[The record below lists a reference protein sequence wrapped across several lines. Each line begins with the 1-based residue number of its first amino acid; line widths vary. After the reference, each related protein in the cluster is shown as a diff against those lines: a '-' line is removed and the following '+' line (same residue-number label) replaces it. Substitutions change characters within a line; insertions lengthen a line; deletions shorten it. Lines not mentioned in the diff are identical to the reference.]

1 MPQRFGEPL
10 ENSILL
16 ITDNE
21 KVSKLVKA
29 KVLLLRNSDVFESV
43 SSKDCLEKVKE
54 KNPVLIFYHLCA
66 DNEEEFLN
74 FVQKIRQNDNTKTCS
89 VILLFE
95 EFDENVVAILF
106 TENILYQNKSHCE
119 RNFVMEKNTKTIL
132 WYCKSLTF

>member
-1 MPQRFGEPL
+1 M

-54 KNPVLIFYHLCA
+54 KN
-66 DNEEEFLN
+66 
-74 FVQKIRQNDNTKTCS
+74 
-89 VILLFE
+89 
-95 EFDENVVAILF
+95 
-106 TENILYQNKSHCE
+106 
-119 RNFVMEKNTKTIL
+119 
-132 WYCKSLTF
+132 

>member
-1 MPQRFGEPL
+1 MQQRFGEPL
-10 ENSILL
+10 VNSILL

-74 FVQKIRQNDNTKTCS
+74 FVQKIRQNDNSLAIRKS
-89 VILLFE
+89 QGQ
-95 EFDENVVAILF
+95 VVPPQGL
-106 TENILYQNKSHCE
+106 
-119 RNFVMEKNTKTIL
+119 
-132 WYCKSLTF
+132 